1 MRGKGKKAI
10 AGRIAVTVL
19 LGLCVAGVIYGI
31 CMLAGAIR
39 KERLIEARGPVTI
52 VVFGDSIWAQY
63 KDATGIASILEEE
76 LEQADVVDCSVM
88 GSRISYKKMW
98 EGATEDDHD
107 WNRISL
113 MGVLHEEDGLDYLME
128 RSGLTEIPLEQADYF
143 VVAYGLNDYFTEIP
157 RHSEDPYDT
166 YTYAGALRTAVTKL
180 REINP
185 TAKILLLSQTYCQGY
200 AYGKVDS
207 ESDYKDYGGGTGPEY
222 VATMEL
228 VAEEMDCIFVNNYK
242 DMGINIHNGPK
253 YLSDATHLTAYGR
266 RKYAHNLVKYLLE
279 DYERSVSQK

>member
-1 MRGKGKKAI
+1 MKGKGKKAI

-76 LEQADVVDCSVM
+76 
-88 GSRISYKKMW
+88 
-98 EGATEDDHD
+98 
-107 WNRISL
+107 
-113 MGVLHEEDGLDYLME
+113 
-128 RSGLTEIPLEQADYF
+128 LEQADYF

-207 ESDYKDYGGGTGPEY
+207 ESDYKDYGGGTGPDY